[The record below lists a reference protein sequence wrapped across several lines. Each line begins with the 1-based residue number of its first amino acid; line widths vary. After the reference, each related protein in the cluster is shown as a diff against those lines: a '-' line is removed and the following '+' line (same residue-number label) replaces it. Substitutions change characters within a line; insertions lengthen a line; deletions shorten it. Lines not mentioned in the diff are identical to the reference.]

1 LLDEIDRELER
12 RGHAFVRYADDCNVY
27 VRSRK
32 AGERVLA
39 GLRKLYG
46 QLKLQVNETKSAVA
60 LATERKFLGFSFYIS
75 TGLVKRRVA
84 AKALTAYKDRIRQ
97 ITRRSGGKSMEQVVE
112 KLRAYMPGWKQ
123 YFKLSDS

>member
-1 LLDEIDRELER
+1 M
-12 RGHAFVRYADDCNVY
+12 Y